1 LDIKHGSAG
10 WKWDQEDRIVKI
22 LYLNRRDDDEKRS
35 YTARDLWRDKKLIM
49 LDAAGV
55 SYHLDGFWWHHPHK
69 KLQDKCIN
77 IAHDTDYF
85 FA

>member
-1 LDIKHGSAG
+1 MDIKHGSAG

-69 KLQDKCIN
+69 KL
-77 IAHDTDYF
+77 
-85 FA
+85 